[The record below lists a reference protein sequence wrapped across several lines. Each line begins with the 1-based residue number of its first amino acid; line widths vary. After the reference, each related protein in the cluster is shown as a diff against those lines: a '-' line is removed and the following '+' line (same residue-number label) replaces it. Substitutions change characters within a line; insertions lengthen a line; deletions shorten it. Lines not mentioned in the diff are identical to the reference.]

1 MKNREVMMQQLKEMK
16 LHGSGSSKEID
27 IPSEVIEDMVRRK
40 EQRQRENNQKK
51 DK

>member
-1 MKNREVMMQQLKEMK
+1 MKSREVMMQQLNAMR
-16 LHGSGSSKEID
+16 LYGSGSSKEID
-27 IPSEVIEDMVRRK
+27 IPSEVIEDMVKKK